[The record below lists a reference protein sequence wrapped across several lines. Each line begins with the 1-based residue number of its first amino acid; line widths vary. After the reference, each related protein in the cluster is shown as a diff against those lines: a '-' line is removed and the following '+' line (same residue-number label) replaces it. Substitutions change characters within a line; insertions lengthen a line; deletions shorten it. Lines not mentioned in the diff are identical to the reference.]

1 MFCKFL
7 LRRPLLFKEVY
18 IDWKRLWPSITFKK
32 KKPFTAFIF
41 YPHMHIYIYI
51 QLSYSRLKTYDY
63 TFSSTSLIRNK
74 FIKSL
79 VNLTLRITI
88 LSYSY
93 VWIYQTLLFHYH
105 GCLNH
110 INNQIFN
117 TLADPIIR
125 ICSFWIS
132 NYSDRWNSI
141 ELWQ

>member
-7 LRRPLLFKEVY
+7 LRRSLLFKEVY
-18 IDWKRLWPSITFKK
+18 IDWKRLWPSITFLKK
-32 KKPFTAFIF
+32 KNIYSIYFLPSYA
-41 YPHMHIYIYI
+41 YIYI

-93 VWIYQTLLFHYH
+93 VWIYQTLLFRYH

-132 NYSDRWNSI
+132 NYSDRWNSK

>member
-7 LRRPLLFKEVY
+7 LRRSLLFKEVY
-18 IDWKRLWPSITFKK
+18 IERKRWWPSITFLKK
-32 KKPFTAFIF
+32 NHLQHLFSTLIC
-41 YPHMHIYIYI
+41 IYIYTVK
-51 QLSYSRLKTYDY
+51 LYSRLKTYDY

-132 NYSDRWNSI
+132 NYSDRWNSK